1 MRDAAWIIRA
11 ALTGKAGQMTLADE
25 LAVLLG
31 PQGFLTGDRIPEA
44 ARSDA
49 SRTGRA
55 LPLAVLRPATVEE
68 VSAALALCHA
78 AGQPVVP
85 QGGMTGL
92 AGGANPRAGD
102 IALSLQR
109 LSGIEEIDAEAATMT
124 VRAGTVLQTAQE
136 AAEKAGFLF
145 PVDLGA
151 RGSCTVGGNIATN
164 AGGLRVI
171 RDGMTRDNLLGIEV
185 ALADGTVLTNLGKM
199 VKNNTG
205 YDLRHLF
212 AGSEGTL
219 GVIIRAVF
227 RLRPLPRARATA
239 LCALASYA
247 DVLTFLAMARADL
260 PGLSAFEAMWHDY
273 FSLSQSLAGLRLF
286 ADVPAFS
293 VIVEAQSDTSV
304 LEAFLARAFEAG
316 LIADALIAQT
326 EADARDFWTVR
337 EGHALDAH
345 LPGLINLDVSMPVG
359 RLDDFARAC
368 RKALLARFPGAHV
381 SFFGH
386 VGDSNLHV
394 AVALPGG
401 AEDTGHDVDRIAY
414 GLVRD
419 LGGSVSAEHG
429 IGTLK
434 RDWLDHSRSAAER
447 ATMGAI
453 KAALDPKG
461 ILNPGKV
468 LGG

>member
-1 MRDAAWIIRA
+1 MTRQEPPAPEGVT
-11 ALTGKAGQMTLADE
+11 ALLDRLAE
-25 LAVLLG
+25 LLG
-31 PQGFLTGDRIPEA
+31 LQGCLTGDRIPEG

-49 SRTGRA
+49 SRSGRN
-55 LPLAVLRPATVEE
+55 LPLAVLRPATVEQ
-68 VSAALALCHA
+68 VSRALALCHA

-109 LSGIEEIDAEAATMT
+109 LTGIEEIDPEAATMT
-124 VRAGTVLQTAQE
+124 LKAGTVLQTAQE
-136 AAEKAGFLF
+136 AAAAAGFLF

-171 RDGMTRDNLLGIEV
+171 RDGMTRDNLLGLEAV
-185 ALADGTVLTNLGKM
+185 LADGTVLSNLGKT

-219 GVIIRAVF
+219 GVITRAVF
-227 RLRPLPRARATA
+227 RLRPLPRARSTA
-239 LCALASYA
+239 LCALGNYA
-247 DVLTFLAMARADL
+247 DVLVLLALARTDL
-260 PGLSAFEAMWHDY
+260 PGLSAFEAMWQDY
-273 FSLSQSLAGLRLF
+273 FALNQRLAGLRLF
-286 ADVPAFS
+286 AEPPPFA
-293 VIVEAQSDTSV
+293 VIVEVQSDTIALQGF
-304 LEAFLARAFEAG
+304 LERAFDEG
-316 LIADALIAQT
+316 LIADALLAQT
-326 EADARDFWTVR
+326 EAQAQDFWTLR
-337 EGHALDAH
+337 DGHAMDNH
-345 LPGLINLDVSMPVG
+345 LPGLINLDVSIAVG

-368 RKALLARFPGAHV
+368 RAALLARFPGAHV

-394 AVALPGG
+394 AVALPDGT
-401 AEDTGHDVDRIAY
+401 EDKGHAVDDIAY
-414 GLVRD
+414 GIVRD
-419 LGGSVSAEHG
+419 LGGSISAEHG

-434 RDWLDHSRSAAER
+434 RAWLGHSRSPAEIAAMR
-447 ATMGAI
+447 AI
-453 KAALDPKG
+453 KTALDDRG

-468 LGG
+468 L

>member
-1 MRDAAWIIRA
+1 MALLDDLAA
-11 ALTGKAGQMTLADE
+11 
-25 LAVLLG
+25 LLG
-31 PQGFLTGDRIPEA
+31 PQGCLAGDRVPEA
-44 ARSDA
+44 ARSDM
-49 SRTGRA
+49 SRSGRA
-55 LPLAVLRPATVEE
+55 LPRALLRPATVEE
-68 VSAALALCHA
+68 VSRALALCHA
-78 AGQPVVP
+78 VGQTVVP

-92 AGGANPRAGD
+92 AGGANPRAD
-102 IALSLQR
+102 DVALSLQR
-109 LSGIEEIDAEAATMT
+109 LTGIEEIDREAATMT
-124 VRAGTVLQTAQE
+124 LKAGTVLQTAQE
-136 AAEKAGFLF
+136 AAAEAGFLF

-171 RDGMTRDNLLGIEV
+171 RDGMTRDNILGLEV
-185 ALADGTVLTNLGKM
+185 ALADGTVLTNLGKT

-219 GVIIRAVF
+219 GVVTRAVF

-247 DVLTFLAMARADL
+247 DVLALLAKARVDL
-260 PGLSAFEAMWHDY
+260 PGLSAFEAMWRDY
-273 FSLSQSLAGLRLF
+273 FALNRALAGLRLF
-286 ADVPAFS
+286 AEAPAFA
-293 VIVEAQSDTSV
+293 VILEAQTDAEV
-304 LEAFLARAFEAG
+304 LQVFLEGAYGAG
-316 LIADALIAQT
+316 LVADALVAQT
-326 EADARDFWTVR
+326 EAEARDFWTVR
-337 EGHALDAH
+337 EGHAMDTH

-368 RKALLARFPGAHV
+368 REALLARFPGAHV

-401 AEDTGHDVDRIAY
+401 PRDGAHAVDAIAY

-434 RDWLDHSRSAAER
+434 RDWLGHSRSPAEIAAMR
-447 ATMGAI
+447 AI
-453 KAALDPKG
+453 KSALDPEG

-468 LGG
+468 L

>member
-1 MRDAAWIIRA
+1 MALLDDLA
-11 ALTGKAGQMTLADE
+11 ALLGAQGCLA
-25 LAVLLG
+25 
-31 PQGFLTGDRIPEA
+31 GDRVPEA
-44 ARSDA
+44 ARSDM
-49 SRTGRA
+49 SRSGRA
-55 LPLAVLRPATVEE
+55 LPRALLRPATVEE
-68 VSAALALCHA
+68 VSRALALCHA
-78 AGQPVVP
+78 VGQTVVP

-92 AGGANPRAGD
+92 AGGANPRAD
-102 IALSLQR
+102 DVALSLQR
-109 LSGIEEIDAEAATMT
+109 LTGIEEIDREAATMT
-124 VRAGTVLQTAQE
+124 LKAGTVLQTAQE
-136 AAEKAGFLF
+136 AAAEAGFLF

-171 RDGMTRDNLLGIEV
+171 RDGMTRDNILGLEV
-185 ALADGTVLTNLGKM
+185 ALADGTVLTSLGKT

-219 GVIIRAVF
+219 GVVTRAVF

-247 DVLTFLAMARADL
+247 DVLALLAKARVDL
-260 PGLSAFEAMWHDY
+260 PGLSAFEAMWRDY
-273 FSLSQSLAGLRLF
+273 FALNRALAGLRLF
-286 ADVPAFS
+286 AEAPAFA
-293 VIVEAQSDTSV
+293 VILEAQTDAEV
-304 LEAFLARAFEAG
+304 LQVFLEGAYGAG
-316 LIADALIAQT
+316 LVADALVAQT
-326 EADARDFWTVR
+326 EAEARDFWTVR
-337 EGHALDAH
+337 EGHAMDTH

-368 RKALLARFPGAHV
+368 REALLARFPGAHV

-401 AEDTGHDVDRIAY
+401 PRDGAHAVDAIAY

-434 RDWLDHSRSAAER
+434 RDWLGHSRSPAEIAAMR
-447 ATMGAI
+447 AI
-453 KAALDPKG
+453 KSALDPEG

-468 LGG
+468 L

>member
-1 MRDAAWIIRA
+1 MALLDDLAA
-11 ALTGKAGQMTLADE
+11 
-25 LAVLLG
+25 LLG
-31 PQGFLTGDRIPEA
+31 PQGCLTGDRVAEA

-49 SRTGRA
+49 SRTGRT
-55 LPLAVLRPATVEE
+55 LPLALLRPATVKD
-68 VSAALALCHA
+68 VSRALALCHA

-109 LSGIEEIDAEAATMT
+109 LTGIEEIDAEAATMT
-124 VRAGTVLQTAQE
+124 LKAGTVLQTAQE
-136 AAEKAGFLF
+136 AAAEAGFLF

-171 RDGMTRDNLLGIEV
+171 RDGMTRDNVLGLEAV
-185 ALADGTVLTNLGKM
+185 LADGTVLSNLGKM

-219 GVIIRAVF
+219 GVITRAVF
-227 RLRPLPRARATA
+227 RLRPLPRATATA
-239 LCALASYA
+239 LCALATYA
-247 DVLTFLAMARADL
+247 DVLALLALARADL
-260 PGLSAFEAMWHDY
+260 PGLSAYEAMWHDY
-273 FSLSQSLAGLRLF
+273 FVLNQSLAGLRLF
-286 ADVPAFS
+286 SDVPAFS
-293 VIVEAQSDTSV
+293 VIIEAQSDAPA
-304 LEAFLARAFEAG
+304 LEAFLERAFEAG
-316 LIADALIAQT
+316 LIADALIAQN
-326 EADARDFWTVR
+326 ESEARDFWTVR
-337 EGHALDAH
+337 EGHAMDAH

-368 RKALLARFPGAHV
+368 REALLARFPGAHV

-401 AEDTGHDVDRIAY
+401 AEDTGHEVDRIAY
-414 GLVRD
+414 DLVRD

-434 RDWLDHSRSAAER
+434 RDWIGHSRSPAELAAMR
-447 ATMGAI
+447 AI

-468 LGG
+468 L

>member
-1 MRDAAWIIRA
+1 MALLDDLAA
-11 ALTGKAGQMTLADE
+11 
-25 LAVLLG
+25 LLG
-31 PQGFLTGDRIPEA
+31 PQGCLAGDRVPEA
-44 ARSDA
+44 ARSDM
-49 SRTGRA
+49 SRSGRA
-55 LPLAVLRPATVEE
+55 LPRALLRPATVEE
-68 VSAALALCHA
+68 VSRALALCHA
-78 AGQPVVP
+78 VGQTVVP

-92 AGGANPRAGD
+92 AGGANPRAD
-102 IALSLQR
+102 DVALSLQR
-109 LSGIEEIDAEAATMT
+109 LTGIEEIDREAATMT
-124 VRAGTVLQTAQE
+124 LKAGTVLQTAQE
-136 AAEKAGFLF
+136 AAAEAGFLF

-171 RDGMTRDNLLGIEV
+171 RDGMTRDNILGLEV
-185 ALADGTVLTNLGKM
+185 ALADGTVLTSLGKT

-219 GVIIRAVF
+219 GVVTRAVF

-247 DVLTFLAMARADL
+247 DVLALLAKARVDL
-260 PGLSAFEAMWHDY
+260 PGLSAFEAMWRDY
-273 FSLSQSLAGLRLF
+273 FALNRALAGLRLF
-286 ADVPAFS
+286 AEAPAFA
-293 VIVEAQSDTSV
+293 VILEAQTDAEV
-304 LEAFLARAFEAG
+304 LQVFLEGAYGAG
-316 LIADALIAQT
+316 LVADALVAQT
-326 EADARDFWTVR
+326 EAEARDFWTVR
-337 EGHALDAH
+337 EGHAMDTH

-368 RKALLARFPGAHV
+368 REALLARFPGAHV

-401 AEDTGHDVDRIAY
+401 PRDGAHAVDAIAY

-434 RDWLDHSRSAAER
+434 RDWLGHSRSPAEIAAMR
-447 ATMGAI
+447 AI
-453 KAALDPKG
+453 KSALDPEG

-468 LGG
+468 L

>member
-1 MRDAAWIIRA
+1 M
-11 ALTGKAGQMTLADE
+11 
-25 LAVLLG
+25 
-31 PQGFLTGDRIPEA
+31 
-44 ARSDA
+44 
-49 SRTGRA
+49 
-55 LPLAVLRPATVEE
+55 
-68 VSAALALCHA
+68 
-78 AGQPVVP
+78 
-85 QGGMTGL
+85 
-92 AGGANPRAGD
+92 
-102 IALSLQR
+102 
-109 LSGIEEIDAEAATMT
+109 
-124 VRAGTVLQTAQE
+124 
-136 AAEKAGFLF
+136 
-145 PVDLGA
+145 
-151 RGSCTVGGNIATN
+151 GGNIATN

-171 RDGMTRDNLLGIEV
+171 RDGMTRDNILGLEV
-185 ALADGTVLTNLGKM
+185 ALADGTVLTSLGKT

-219 GVIIRAVF
+219 GVVTRAVF

-247 DVLTFLAMARADL
+247 DVLALLAKARVDL
-260 PGLSAFEAMWHDY
+260 PGLSAFEAMWRDY
-273 FSLSQSLAGLRLF
+273 FALNRALAGLRLF
-286 ADVPAFS
+286 AEAPAFA
-293 VIVEAQSDTSV
+293 VILEAQTDAEV
-304 LEAFLARAFEAG
+304 LQVFLEGAYGAG
-316 LIADALIAQT
+316 LVADALVAQT
-326 EADARDFWTVR
+326 EAEARDFWTVR
-337 EGHALDAH
+337 EGHAMDTH

-368 RKALLARFPGAHV
+368 REALLARFPGAHV

-401 AEDTGHDVDRIAY
+401 PRDGAHAVDAIAY

-434 RDWLDHSRSAAER
+434 RDWLGHSRSPAEIAAMR
-447 ATMGAI
+447 AI
-453 KAALDPKG
+453 KSALDPEG

-468 LGG
+468 L

>member
-1 MRDAAWIIRA
+1 MALIDDLAA
-11 ALTGKAGQMTLADE
+11 
-25 LAVLLG
+25 LLG
-31 PQGFLTGDRIPEA
+31 PQGCLAGDRVPEA
-44 ARSDA
+44 ARSDM
-49 SRTGRA
+49 SRSGRA
-55 LPLAVLRPATVEE
+55 LPRALLRPATVEE
-68 VSAALALCHA
+68 VSRALALCHA
-78 AGQPVVP
+78 VGQTVVP

-92 AGGANPRAGD
+92 AGGANPRAD
-102 IALSLQR
+102 DVALSLQR
-109 LSGIEEIDAEAATMT
+109 LTGIEEIDREAATMT
-124 VRAGTVLQTAQE
+124 LKAGTVLQTAQE
-136 AAEKAGFLF
+136 AAAEAGFLF

-171 RDGMTRDNLLGIEV
+171 RDGMTRDNILGLEV
-185 ALADGTVLTNLGKM
+185 ALADGTVLTSLGKT

-219 GVIIRAVF
+219 GVVTRAVF

-247 DVLTFLAMARADL
+247 DVLALLAKARVDL
-260 PGLSAFEAMWHDY
+260 PGLSAFEAMWRDY
-273 FSLSQSLAGLRLF
+273 FALNRALAGLRLF
-286 ADVPAFS
+286 AEAPAFA
-293 VIVEAQSDTSV
+293 VILEAQTDAEV
-304 LEAFLARAFEAG
+304 LQVFLEGAYGAG
-316 LIADALIAQT
+316 LVADALVAQT
-326 EADARDFWTVR
+326 EAEARDFWTVR
-337 EGHALDAH
+337 EGHAMDTH

-368 RKALLARFPGAHV
+368 REALLARFPGAHV

-401 AEDTGHDVDRIAY
+401 PRDGAHAVDAIAY

-434 RDWLDHSRSAAER
+434 RDWLGHSRSPAEIAAMR
-447 ATMGAI
+447 AI
-453 KAALDPKG
+453 KSALDPEG

-468 LGG
+468 L

>member
-1 MRDAAWIIRA
+1 MALLDDLAA
-11 ALTGKAGQMTLADE
+11 
-25 LAVLLG
+25 LLG
-31 PQGFLTGDRIPEA
+31 PQGCLAGDRVPEA
-44 ARSDA
+44 ARSDM
-49 SRTGRA
+49 SRSGRA
-55 LPLAVLRPATVEE
+55 LPRALLRPATVEE
-68 VSAALALCHA
+68 VSRALALCHA
-78 AGQPVVP
+78 VGQTVVP

-92 AGGANPRAGD
+92 AGGANPRAD
-102 IALSLQR
+102 DVALSLQR
-109 LSGIEEIDAEAATMT
+109 LTGIEEIDREAATMT
-124 VRAGTVLQTAQE
+124 LKAGTVLQTAQE
-136 AAEKAGFLF
+136 AAAEAGFLF

-171 RDGMTRDNLLGIEV
+171 RDGMTRDNILGLEV
-185 ALADGTVLTNLGKM
+185 ALADGTVLTSLGKT

-219 GVIIRAVF
+219 GVVTRAVF

-247 DVLTFLAMARADL
+247 DVLALLAKARVDL
-260 PGLSAFEAMWHDY
+260 PGLSAFEAMWCDY
-273 FSLSQSLAGLRLF
+273 FALNRALAGLRLF
-286 ADVPAFS
+286 AEAPAFA
-293 VIVEAQSDTSV
+293 VILEAQTDAEV
-304 LEAFLARAFEAG
+304 LQVFLEGAYGAG
-316 LIADALIAQT
+316 LVADALVAQT
-326 EADARDFWTVR
+326 EAEARDFWTVR
-337 EGHALDAH
+337 EGHAMDTH

-368 RKALLARFPGAHV
+368 REALLARFPGAHV

-401 AEDTGHDVDRIAY
+401 PRDGAHAVDAIAY

-434 RDWLDHSRSAAER
+434 RDWLGHSRSPAEIAAMR
-447 ATMGAI
+447 AI
-453 KAALDPKG
+453 KSALDPEG

-468 LGG
+468 L

>member
-1 MRDAAWIIRA
+1 
-11 ALTGKAGQMTLADE
+11 MTLFDD
-25 LAVLLG
+25 LAALLG
-31 PQGFLTGDRIPEA
+31 PQGCLTGDAVPQA

-49 SRTGRA
+49 SRSGHA
-55 LPLAVLRPATVEE
+55 LPLALLRPASVTE
-68 VSAALALCHA
+68 VSGALALCHA
-78 AGQPVVP
+78 AGQSVVP

-109 LSGIEEIDAEAATMT
+109 LSGIEEIDVEAATMT
-124 VRAGTVLQTAQE
+124 LKAGTVLQAAQE
-136 AAEKAGFLF
+136 AAAEAGFLF

-171 RDGMTRDNLLGIEV
+171 RDGMTRDNLLGIEAV
-185 ALADGTVLTNLGKM
+185 LADGTVLTNLFKT

-205 YDLRHLF
+205 YDLRHLL

-219 GVIIRAVF
+219 GVITRAVF
-227 RLRPLPRARATA
+227 RLRPLPRAVATA
-239 LCALASYA
+239 LCALDGYA
-247 DVLTFLAMARADL
+247 EVLAFLALARADL
-260 PGLSAFEAMWHDY
+260 PGLSAFEAMWRDY
-273 FSLSQSLAGLRLF
+273 FALSQSLAGLRLF
-286 ADVPAFS
+286 PDPPAFA
-293 VIVEAQSDTSV
+293 VIVEAQADTAL
-304 LEAFLARAFEAG
+304 LETFLERAYGAG
-316 LIADALIAQT
+316 LIADALVAQT
-326 EADARDFWTVR
+326 EAEARDFWTVR

-368 RKALLARFPGAHV
+368 RAAVLARFPGAHV

-401 AEDTGHDVDRIAY
+401 AGDADHAVDAIAY

-434 RDWLDHSRSAAER
+434 RDWLDHSRSAAEIAAMR
-447 ATMGAI
+447 AI

-468 LGG
+468 LPE

>member
-1 MRDAAWIIRA
+1 M
-11 ALTGKAGQMTLADE
+11 ALLDDLSA
-25 LAVLLG
+25 LLG
-31 PQGFLTGDRIPEA
+31 PNGCLVGKDVAEA

-49 SRTGRA
+49 SRTGRD
-55 LPLAVLRPATVEE
+55 LPLALLRPASVAE
-68 VSAALALCHA
+68 VSGALALCHA

-109 LSGIEEIDAEAATMT
+109 LSGIEEIDRDAATMT
-124 VRAGTVLQTAQE
+124 LKAGTLLQTAQE
-136 AAEKAGFLF
+136 MAAEAGFLF

-164 AGGLRVI
+164 AGGLHVI
-171 RDGMTRDNLLGIEV
+171 RDGMTRDNLLGIEAV
-185 ALADGTVLTNLGKM
+185 LADGTVLSNLGKM

-219 GVIIRAVF
+219 GVITRAVF
-227 RLRPLPRARATA
+227 RLRPLPRTRATA
-239 LCALASYA
+239 ICALDSYA
-247 DVLTFLAMARADL
+247 AVLALLARSRAGL
-260 PGLSAFEAMWHDY
+260 PGLCAFEAMWQDY
-273 FSLSQSLAGLRLF
+273 FAWNQSFAGLRLF
-286 ADVPAFS
+286 ADAPAFS
-293 VIVEAQSDTSV
+293 VILEAQTDTAA
-304 LEAFLARAFEAG
+304 LEVFLGAALDEH
-316 LIADALIAQT
+316 IITDALVAQT
-326 EADARDFWTVR
+326 EAEARDFWTVR
-337 EGHALDAH
+337 EGHAMDAH
-345 LPGLINLDVSMPVG
+345 LPGLINLDVSLPVA
-359 RLDDFARAC
+359 RLDDFAHSCRA
-368 RKALLARFPGAHV
+368 ALLARFPGSHV

-394 AVALPGG
+394 AVALAGG
-401 AEDTGHDVDRIAY
+401 AEDTDHAVDEIAY
-414 GLVRD
+414 GLVRA

-434 RDWLDHSRSAAER
+434 RTWLGHSRSPAEIG
-447 ATMGAI
+447 TMRAI

-468 LGG
+468 L

>member
-1 MRDAAWIIRA
+1 MALLDDLAA
-11 ALTGKAGQMTLADE
+11 
-25 LAVLLG
+25 LLG
-31 PQGFLTGDRIPEA
+31 PQGCLAGDRVPEA
-44 ARSDA
+44 ARSDM
-49 SRTGRA
+49 SRSGRA
-55 LPLAVLRPATVEE
+55 LPRALLRPATVEE
-68 VSAALALCHA
+68 VSRALALCHA
-78 AGQPVVP
+78 VGQTVVP

-92 AGGANPRAGD
+92 AGGANPRAD
-102 IALSLQR
+102 DVALSLQR
-109 LSGIEEIDAEAATMT
+109 LTGIEEIDREAATMT
-124 VRAGTVLQTAQE
+124 LKAGTVLQTAQE
-136 AAEKAGFLF
+136 AAAEAGFLF

-171 RDGMTRDNLLGIEV
+171 RDGMTRDNILGLEV
-185 ALADGTVLTNLGKM
+185 ALADGTVLTSLGKT

-219 GVIIRAVF
+219 GVVTRAVF

-247 DVLTFLAMARADL
+247 DVLALLAKARVDL
-260 PGLSAFEAMWHDY
+260 PGLSAFEAMWRDY
-273 FSLSQSLAGLRLF
+273 FALNRALAGLRLF
-286 ADVPAFS
+286 AEAPAFA
-293 VIVEAQSDTSV
+293 VILEAQTDAEV
-304 LEAFLARAFEAG
+304 LQVFLEGAYGAG
-316 LIADALIAQT
+316 LVADALVAQT
-326 EADARDFWTVR
+326 EAEARDFWTVR
-337 EGHALDAH
+337 EGHAMDTH

-368 RKALLARFPGAHV
+368 REALLARFPGAHV

-401 AEDTGHDVDRIAY
+401 PRDGAHAVDAIAY
-414 GLVRD
+414 GLVRE

-434 RDWLDHSRSAAER
+434 RDWLGHSRSPAEIAAMR
-447 ATMGAI
+447 AI
-453 KAALDPKG
+453 KSALDPEG

-468 LGG
+468 L